1 MASVSSG
8 LGDRVGTGETRPGT
22 GLLGTGLLGLG
33 DPAPV
38 EVLNR
43 QGPASFLLVA
53 DHAGRLVPGKLGGLG
68 LNEAD
73 SRRHIAWDIGVAAL
87 GEALAERLDAMLIR
101 QRYSRLVIDCNRDPE
116 RDDAVP
122 EVSDGTP
129 VPANAALADAERAA
143 RVAEI
148 HAPYHAAIAA
158 ELARRDAAGV
168 DTVLVALHSFTP
180 EMDGFARPW
189 HAGVLYG
196 GGDER
201 FARAALA
208 QLTAALAAPVGD
220 NQPYAM
226 DGIDHTVPFH
236 CFGARRAPMRP
247 YVEFEIRQ
255 DLLGDAAAIA
265 KWADVLG
272 PTLTAVLRATRP

>member
-1 MASVSSG
+1 MASGGSG
-8 LGDRVGTGETRPGT
+8 SVGEEGAGAGLLWP
-22 GLLGTGLLGLG
+22 GLLGAG

-38 EVLNR
+38 EALNPR
-43 QGPASFLLVA
+43 ASASFLLVA
-53 DHAGRLVPGKLGGLG
+53 DHAGRLVPEKLGDLG
-68 LNEAD
+68 LSEAD

-101 QRYSRLVIDCNRDPE
+101 QRYSRLVIDCNRDPA
-116 RDDAVP
+116 RPDAIP
-122 EVSDGTP
+122 EISDGTP
-129 VPANAALADAERAA
+129 VPANTALSAIERAA

-158 ELARRDAAGV
+158 ELARRDAAGAP
-168 DTVLVALHSFTP
+168 TVVVALHSFTP
-180 EMDGFARPW
+180 AMEGFARPW

-208 QLTAALAAPVGD
+208 RLTAALDAPVGD

-226 DGIDHTVPFH
+226 DGIDHTVPLH
-236 CFGARRAPMRP
+236 CFAGAGGTGRA

-255 DLLGDAAAIA
+255 DLLGDAAAVGT
-265 KWADVLG
+265 WADILA
-272 PTLTAVLRATRP
+272 PILTDALRVTPP

>member
-1 MASVSSG
+1 MSSG
-8 LGDRVGTGETRPGT
+8 LGDQSTTGAT
-22 GLLGTGLLGLG
+22 LLGPGE
-33 DPAPV
+33 PAPV
-38 EVLNR
+38 EALNR
-43 QGPASFLLVA
+43 QGTSSFLLVA
-53 DHAGRLVPGKLGGLG
+53 DHAGRLVPTKLGDLGLG
-68 LNEAD
+68 EAD
-73 SRRHIAWDIGVAAL
+73 ARRHIAWDIGVAAL
-87 GEALAERLDAMLIR
+87 GEALAARLDAMLIR

-116 RDDAVP
+116 RNDAVP

-129 VPANAALADAERAA
+129 IPANAAMPDAERAA

-158 ELARRDAAGV
+158 ELARRDAAGA

-180 EMDGFARPW
+180 AMDGFARPW

-196 GGDER
+196 GGDET

-208 QLTAALAAPVGD
+208 QLKGALNVPVGD

-226 DGIDHTVPFH
+226 DGIDHTVPRH
-236 CFGARRAPMRP
+236 CFGAGRAPDRS

-255 DLLGDAAAIA
+255 DLLGDAAAVEM
-265 KWADVLG
+265 WADVLSE
-272 PTLTAVLRATRP
+272 VLRATA

>member
-1 MASVSSG
+1 MG
-8 LGDRVGTGETRPGT
+8 LLWP
-22 GLLGTGLLGLG
+22 GLLGAG

-38 EVLNR
+38 EALNPR
-43 QGPASFLLVA
+43 ASASFLLVA
-53 DHAGRLVPGKLGGLG
+53 DHAGRLVPEKLGDLG
-68 LNEAD
+68 LSEAD

-87 GEALAERLDAMLIR
+87 GEARAARLDAMLIR
-101 QRYSRLVIDCNRDPE
+101 QRYSRLVIDCNRDPA
-116 RDDAVP
+116 RPDAIP
-122 EVSDGTP
+122 EISDGTP
-129 VPANAALADAERAA
+129 VPANTAMSAIERAA

-158 ELARRDAAGV
+158 ELARRDAAGAP
-168 DTVLVALHSFTP
+168 TVVVALHSFTP
-180 EMDGFARPW
+180 AMEGFARPW

-208 QLTAALAAPVGD
+208 RLTAALDAPVGD

-226 DGIDHTVPFH
+226 DGIDHTVPLH
-236 CFGARRAPMRP
+236 CFAGAGGTGRA

-255 DLLGDAAAIA
+255 DLLGDAAAVER
-265 KWADVLG
+265 WADILAQI
-272 PTLTAVLRATRP
+272 LTDALRVTPP